1 MLLGKK
7 PLKEIVN
14 LYLELEVRLFDKY
27 FLVLLEYFNDVYDLF
42 LRIIVLVLFKQPLHC
57 SQQECFERAVVI
69 LKDLSDIL
77 LVKGSLSC

>member
-14 LYLELEVRLFDKY
+14 LYLELEVRLFDKD

-42 LRIIVLVLFKQPLHC
+42 LRIIVLVLFKQPLNC
-57 SQQECFERAVVI
+57 SQQECLERAVVI